1 MLVMN
6 LLDEARRWPGDWL
19 VFCIWLTQVFPA
31 YGWTTCPQDAGPASL
46 VTEERGNRASPRSCG
61 AVRRRERC
69 RKLRRGC
76 RAINQFLCTSL
87 PLAYTPYTGNNSA
100 AMHVSTEHCS
110 RGQVRDSTSKPINP
124 LMMKH
129 ISLLASLQCVVF
141 FNQKTSHVI
150 ESLGSIYLWTFLA
163 AVSLWPC
170 MHGVVHADD
179 VSIHQLLNCISVYL
193 HGVLLHTIHEFIYQ

>member
-87 PLAYTPYTGNNSA
+87 PLAYTPYTGNKSA

-141 FNQKTSHVI
+141 LTRKRHMWLKV
-150 ESLGSIYLWTFLA
+150 LGASISGLFWLLWA
-163 AVSLWPC
+163 CDHAC
-170 MHGVVHADD
+170 MVVHADD